1 MGLARGG
8 TVHRTVCAAPTI
20 YCQVCSRS
28 HCAER
33 RPADVRLRVD
43 SCLHPLELLP
53 RRKPLLELFQFA
65 VEVGTLFLDSRL
77 DFPGGPFGDLGRHL
91 KLSFT
96 HLKFSFTD

>member
-1 MGLARGG
+1 MQLNGIAHIQL
-8 TVHRTVCAAPTI
+8 TV
-20 YCQVCSRS
+20 S
-28 HCAER
+28 
-33 RPADVRLRVD
+33 D
-43 SCLHPLELLP
+43 LP
-53 RRKPLLELFQFA
+53 RSRVFWKPLLELFQFA